1 MGEPRRITSEVDAAT
16 PFPPPGGTALPVRSV
31 SFDVPSYGSTAEAAA
46 LVGVK
51 PAAKVGPTVQ
61 VPLDWLYSS
70 E

>member
-1 MGEPRRITSEVDAAT
+1 MGEPRRIAPELDAAT
-16 PFPPPGGTALPVRSV
+16 PFPLGGTALPVRSV
-31 SFDVPSYGSTAEAAA
+31 CFDVPGYGSTAEAAA

-61 VPLDWLYSS
+61 VPLAWLYSS

>member
-1 MGEPRRITSEVDAAT
+1 MGEPRRIAPELDAAT
-16 PFPPPGGTALPVRSV
+16 PFLRRGTALPVRSV
-31 SFDVPSYGSTAEAAA
+31 CFDASSYGSNAEAAA

-61 VPLDWLYSS
+61 VPVDWLYSS